1 MGDVF
6 TYSDAER
13 ASWDQT
19 VKQSGR
25 YGKAIPS
32 SAIPKKRQK
41 WLIPDMIPL
50 STLTVFGGDGSTGKS
65 TMMVDIAAR
74 LSRGELNGDVRHPAA
89 TLILSVE
96 DSWAEQMGPRLA
108 AAGAN
113 EDRVFKYIVES
124 YSAENGTSSETVAK
138 LPLDLDEIVSA
149 VRETGAKLVVFDP
162 ALSFLEGDPNSAKDV
177 RHAFDP
183 VATMAQNLEISVL
196 LIAHFNK
203 GGIGVGAKLSGSHAW
218 RDLTRSY
225 WGFAKDETTGKRV
238 MSSNKGNYT
247 KNDGLSYEFDIVSR
261 EVTLADGAVQDRG
274 AVANI
279 AVTEVQVEDLI
290 VQDSGDGDKSEKE
303 ECAEFLLDY
312 LSRTES
318 LDAKREDIFK
328 AARGALYSE
337 STIKRAKAFAGIW
350 HSRTNEPQPKTVWHH
365 PDTNTSRSTTPT
377 HEPTEPTEPTAD
389 SRGFGEPTGEP
400 TEPKGQSVSSS
411 VSSPEPAYL
420 LSQTSQLSQLTMDL
434 TDPTREPTDDEDTC
448 SECGFSLTRKWGAKD
463 CTCNQGEIFSA

>member
-1 MGDVF
+1 M
-6 TYSDAER
+6 
-13 ASWDQT
+13 
-19 VKQSGR
+19 
-25 YGKAIPS
+25 
-32 SAIPKKRQK
+32 
-41 WLIPDMIPL
+41 
-50 STLTVFGGDGSTGKS
+50 
-65 TMMVDIAAR
+65 
-74 LSRGELNGDVRHPAA
+74 
-89 TLILSVE
+89 
-96 DSWAEQMGPRLA
+96 
-108 AAGAN
+108 
-113 EDRVFKYIVES
+113 
-124 YSAENGTSSETVAK
+124 
-138 LPLDLDEIVSA
+138 
-149 VRETGAKLVVFDP
+149 RETGAKLVVFDP
-162 ALSFLEGDPNSAKDV
+162 ALSFLEGDPNSAKYLDTHSTPWQPW
-177 RHAFDP
+177 RRAS
-183 VATMAQNLEISVL
+183 EISVL

-337 STIKRAKAFAGIW
+337 FGRSSALKPLLAFW
-350 HSRTNEPQPKTVWHH
+350 YLVRTEPQPKTVWHH
-365 PDTNTSRSTTPT
+365 PDTNT
-377 HEPTEPTEPTAD
+377 E
-389 SRGFGEPTGEP
+389 
-400 TEPKGQSVSSS
+400 SVHH
-411 VSSPEPAYL
+411 PH
-420 LSQTSQLSQLTMDL
+420 T
-434 TDPTREPTDDEDTC
+434 
-448 SECGFSLTRKWGAKD
+448 
-463 CTCNQGEIFSA
+463 